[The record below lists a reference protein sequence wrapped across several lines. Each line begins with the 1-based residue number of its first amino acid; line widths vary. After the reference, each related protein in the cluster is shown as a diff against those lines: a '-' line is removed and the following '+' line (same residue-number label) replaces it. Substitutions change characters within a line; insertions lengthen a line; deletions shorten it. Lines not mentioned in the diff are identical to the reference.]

1 MTAGGTPM
9 ARKRGIDKAAE
20 AVITEIKKLSKP
32 TKGRKEIAQVASIS
46 ANNDKTIGVLIADA
60 MEKVGKDGVITVMLY
75 SVLAPRATPRA
86 RR

>member
-1 MTAGGTPM
+1 M

>member
-9 ARKRGIDKAAE
+9 ARKRGIDKAVE